1 MSAPQQS
8 VLFDAP
14 GPKARHRILIVNIL
28 GILALVGLLV
38 YLVIGLKGAG
48 ELAPAKW
55 NIFLKGSSWDSYILP
70 GLLKTLQAAA
80 ISIVTSLLFGF
91 IFGMGRLSHTKVV
104 NWISTVIVEFFR
116 AVPVLLMMLFLWI
129 MLARAGW
136 VEPASSPFVAVVI
149 GLTLY
154 NGSVVAEL
162 IRSGVHGLP
171 KGQREAGIAIGLTRG
186 QSLRLIEIPQALTAM
201 LPALISQFIVILKDS
216 ALGYI
221 INFNELLFNS
231 KLVGTGN
238 SNMLQ
243 ALVICAL
250 IFILLN
256 FALSKLAEIVSR
268 RLSSRVPRDK
278 KAAPA
283 PSATMPPDVGIPAA
297 GNN

>member
-1 MSAPQQS
+1 MSAPKQS

-14 GPKARHRILIVNIL
+14 GPKAKRRILLVNVL
-28 GILALVGLLV
+28 GVLALLGLLV
-38 YLVIGLKGAG
+38 YLVLGLNSAG
-48 ELAPAKW
+48 QLAPEKW
-55 NIFLKGSSWDSYILP
+55 NVFLKGSVWSNFILP

-91 IFGMGRLSHTKVV
+91 IFGMGRLSHNKVID
-104 NWISTVIVEFFR
+104 WISTIIVEFFR

-129 MLARAGW
+129 MLARSGW
-136 VEPASSPFVAVVI
+136 VEAQNSPFYAVVI

-154 NGSVVAEL
+154 NGSVIAEL

-171 KGQREAGIAIGLTRG
+171 RGQREAGIAIGLTRG

-221 INFNELLFNS
+221 INFNELLFNG

-238 SNMLQ
+238 SNMFQ
-243 ALVICAL
+243 ALVVVAA
-250 IFILLN
+250 IFIILN
-256 FALSKLAEIVSR
+256 FALSKLASVVSS
-268 RLSSRVPRDK
+268 RLSSR
-278 KAAPA
+278 
-283 PSATMPPDVGIPAA
+283 GQL
-297 GNN
+297 

>member
-1 MSAPQQS
+1 MSAPKQS

-14 GPKARHRILIVNIL
+14 GPKAKRRILLANIL
-28 GILALVGLLV
+28 GVLALLGLLV
-38 YLVIGLKGAG
+38 YLVLGLNSAG
-48 ELAPAKW
+48 QLAPEKW
-55 NIFLKGSSWDSYILP
+55 NVFLKGGVWSNFILP

-91 IFGMGRLSHTKVV
+91 IFGMGRLSHNKVIDWV
-104 NWISTVIVEFFR
+104 STIIVEFFR

-129 MLARAGW
+129 MLARSGW
-136 VEPASSPFVAVVI
+136 VQPQDSPFYAVVI

-154 NGSVVAEL
+154 NGSVIAEL

-171 KGQREAGIAIGLTRG
+171 RGQREAGIAIGLTRG

-221 INFNELLFNS
+221 INFNELLFNG

-238 SNMLQ
+238 SNMFQ
-243 ALVICAL
+243 SLVIVAA
-250 IFILLN
+250 IFIILN
-256 FALSKLAEIVSR
+256 FALSKLASVVSS
-268 RLSSRVPRDK
+268 RLSSR
-278 KAAPA
+278 
-283 PSATMPPDVGIPAA
+283 GQI
-297 GNN
+297 

>member
-1 MSAPQQS
+1 MSSTSQS

-14 GPKARHRILIVNIL
+14 GPKAKRRILIFNIL
-28 GILALVGLLV
+28 GILLAVALIV
-38 YLVIGLKGAG
+38 YLL
-48 ELAPAKW
+48 LALNAKDQLNPVRW
-55 NIFLKGSSWDSYILP
+55 LVFTEGSVWSNYLMP
-70 GLLKTLQAAA
+70 GLINTLKAAA

-91 IFGMGRLSHTKVV
+91 IFGMGRLAQNKLI
-104 NWISTVIVEFFR
+104 NAISSVIVEFFR

-129 MLARAGW
+129 MLARSGL
-136 VEPASSPFVAVVI
+136 VPPADSPFIAVVI

-186 QSLRLIEIPQALTAM
+186 QSLRLIEVPQALTAM

-221 INFNELLFNS
+221 INFNELLFNG

-238 SNMLQ
+238 SNTLQ
-243 ALVICAL
+243 ALVVVAL
-250 IFILLN
+250 VFIILN
-256 FALSKLAEIVSR
+256 FGLSKLAEVVSS
-268 RLSSRVPRDK
+268 RLSSRVGI
-278 KAAPA
+278 AAPA
-283 PSATMPPDVGIPAA
+283 KEEVEAEV
-297 GNN
+297 

>member
-1 MSAPQQS
+1 MSAPKQS

-14 GPKARHRILIVNIL
+14 GPKAKRRILLLNIL
-28 GILALVGLLV
+28 GVLALLGLLA
-38 YLVIGLKGAG
+38 YLAIGLNSAG
-48 ELAPAKW
+48 QLAPEKW
-55 NIFLKGSSWDSYILP
+55 NVFLKGGVWSNFILP

-91 IFGMGRLSHTKVV
+91 IFGMGRLSHNKVIDWV
-104 NWISTVIVEFFR
+104 STIIVEFFR

-129 MLARAGW
+129 MLARSGW
-136 VEPASSPFVAVVI
+136 VQPQDSPFYAVVI

-154 NGSVVAEL
+154 NGSVIAEL

-171 KGQREAGIAIGLTRG
+171 RGQREAGIAIGLTRG

-221 INFNELLFNS
+221 INFNELLFNG

-238 SNMLQ
+238 SNMFQ
-243 ALVICAL
+243 SLVIVAA
-250 IFILLN
+250 IFIILN
-256 FALSKLAEIVSR
+256 FALSKLASVVSS
-268 RLSSRVPRDK
+268 RLSSR
-278 KAAPA
+278 
-283 PSATMPPDVGIPAA
+283 GQI
-297 GNN
+297 

>member
-1 MSAPQQS
+1 MSAPKQS

-14 GPKARHRILIVNIL
+14 GPKAKRRILLVNVL
-28 GILALVGLLV
+28 GVLALLGLLV
-38 YLVIGLKGAG
+38 YLVLGLNSAG
-48 ELAPAKW
+48 QLAPEKW
-55 NIFLKGSSWDSYILP
+55 NVFLKGSSWESYILP

-80 ISIVTSLLFGF
+80 ISIVTSLIFGF

-129 MLARAGW
+129 MLARSGW
-136 VEPASSPFVAVVI
+136 VEAQNSPFYAVVI

-154 NGSVVAEL
+154 NGSVIAEL

-171 KGQREAGIAIGLTRG
+171 RGQREAGIAIGLTRS

-221 INFNELLFNS
+221 INFNELLFNG

-238 SNMLQ
+238 SNMFQ
-243 ALVICAL
+243 ALVVVAA
-250 IFILLN
+250 IFIILN
-256 FALSKLAEIVSR
+256 FALSKLASVVSS
-268 RLSSRVPRDK
+268 RLSSR
-278 KAAPA
+278 
-283 PSATMPPDVGIPAA
+283 GQL
-297 GNN
+297 

>member
-1 MSAPQQS
+1 MSAAKQS

-14 GPKARHRILIVNIL
+14 GPKAKRRILLINIL
-28 GILALVGLLV
+28 GVLALLGLLV
-38 YLVIGLKGAG
+38 YLVLGLNSAG
-48 ELAPAKW
+48 QLAPEKW
-55 NIFLKGSSWDSYILP
+55 NVFLKDGVWSNFILP

-91 IFGMGRLSHTKVV
+91 IFGMGRLSHNKVIDWV
-104 NWISTVIVEFFR
+104 STIIVEFFR

-129 MLARAGW
+129 MLARSGW
-136 VEPASSPFVAVVI
+136 VQPQDSPFYAVVI

-154 NGSVVAEL
+154 NGSVIAEL

-171 KGQREAGIAIGLTRG
+171 RGQREAGIAIGLTRG

-221 INFNELLFNS
+221 INFNELLFNG

-238 SNMLQ
+238 SNMFQ
-243 ALVICAL
+243 SLVIVAA
-250 IFILLN
+250 IFIILN
-256 FALSKLAEIVSR
+256 FALSKLASVVSS
-268 RLSSRVPRDK
+268 RLSSR
-278 KAAPA
+278 
-283 PSATMPPDVGIPAA
+283 GQI
-297 GNN
+297 

>member
-1 MSAPQQS
+1 MSAAKQS

-14 GPKARHRILIVNIL
+14 GPKAKRRILLINIL
-28 GILALVGLLV
+28 GVLALLGLLV
-38 YLVIGLKGAG
+38 YLVLGLKSAG
-48 ELAPAKW
+48 QLAPEKW
-55 NIFLKGSSWDSYILP
+55 NVFLKGGVWSNFILP

-91 IFGMGRLSHTKVV
+91 IFGMGRLSHNKVID
-104 NWISTVIVEFFR
+104 WISTIVVEFFR

-129 MLARAGW
+129 MLARSGW
-136 VEPASSPFVAVVI
+136 VEPQDSPFYAVVI

-154 NGSVVAEL
+154 NGSVIAEL

-171 KGQREAGIAIGLTRG
+171 RGQREAGIAIGLTRS

-221 INFNELLFNS
+221 INFNELLFNG

-238 SNMLQ
+238 SNMFQ
-243 ALVICAL
+243 SLVIVAA
-250 IFILLN
+250 IFIILN
-256 FALSKLAEIVSR
+256 FALSKLASVVSS
-268 RLSSRVPRDK
+268 RLSSR
-278 KAAPA
+278 
-283 PSATMPPDVGIPAA
+283 GQL
-297 GNN
+297 

>member
-1 MSAPQQS
+1 MSSTSQS

-14 GPKARHRILIVNIL
+14 GPKAKRRILIFNIL
-28 GILALVGLLV
+28 GILLAVALIV
-38 YLVIGLKGAG
+38 YLL
-48 ELAPAKW
+48 LALNAKDQLNPVRW
-55 NIFLKGSSWDSYILP
+55 LVFTEGSVWSNYLLP
-70 GLLKTLQAAA
+70 GLINTLKAAA

-91 IFGMGRLSHTKVV
+91 IFGMGRLAQNKLI
-104 NWISTVIVEFFR
+104 NAISSVIVEFFR

-129 MLARAGW
+129 MLARSGL
-136 VEPASSPFVAVVI
+136 VPPADSPFIAVVI

-186 QSLRLIEIPQALTAM
+186 QSLRLIEVPQALTAM

-221 INFNELLFNS
+221 INFNELLFNG

-238 SNMLQ
+238 SNTLQ
-243 ALVICAL
+243 ALVVVAL
-250 IFILLN
+250 VFIILN
-256 FALSKLAEIVSR
+256 FGLSKLAEVVSS
-268 RLSSRVPRDK
+268 RLSSRVGI
-278 KAAPA
+278 AAPA
-283 PSATMPPDVGIPAA
+283 KEEVEAEV
-297 GNN
+297 

>member
-1 MSAPQQS
+1 MSAAKQS

-14 GPKARHRILIVNIL
+14 GPKAKRRILLINIL
-28 GILALVGLLV
+28 GVLALLGLLV
-38 YLVIGLKGAG
+38 YLVLGLNSAG
-48 ELAPAKW
+48 QLAPEKW
-55 NIFLKGSSWDSYILP
+55 NVFLKGGVWSNFILP

-91 IFGMGRLSHTKVV
+91 IFGMGRLSHNKVID
-104 NWISTVIVEFFR
+104 WISTIVVEFFR

-129 MLARAGW
+129 MLARSGW
-136 VEPASSPFVAVVI
+136 VEPQDSPFYAVVI

-154 NGSVVAEL
+154 NGSVIAEL

-171 KGQREAGIAIGLTRG
+171 RGQREAGIAIGLTRS

-221 INFNELLFNS
+221 INFNELLFNG

-238 SNMLQ
+238 SNMFQ
-243 ALVICAL
+243 SLVIVAA
-250 IFILLN
+250 IFIILN
-256 FALSKLAEIVSR
+256 FALSKLASVVSS
-268 RLSSRVPRDK
+268 RLSSR
-278 KAAPA
+278 
-283 PSATMPPDVGIPAA
+283 GQL
-297 GNN
+297 

>member
-1 MSAPQQS
+1 MSAPKQS

-14 GPKARHRILIVNIL
+14 GPKAKRRILLANIL
-28 GILALVGLLV
+28 GVLALLGLLV
-38 YLVIGLKGAG
+38 YLAIGLNSAG
-48 ELAPAKW
+48 QLAPEKW
-55 NIFLKGSSWDSYILP
+55 NVFLKGGVWSNFILP

-91 IFGMGRLSHTKVV
+91 IFGMGRLSHNKVIDWV
-104 NWISTVIVEFFR
+104 STIIVEFFR

-129 MLARAGW
+129 MLARSGW
-136 VEPASSPFVAVVI
+136 VQPQDSPFYAVVI

-154 NGSVVAEL
+154 NGSVIAEL

-171 KGQREAGIAIGLTRG
+171 RGQREAGIAIGLTRG

-221 INFNELLFNS
+221 INFNELLFNG

-238 SNMLQ
+238 SNMFQ
-243 ALVICAL
+243 SLVIVAA
-250 IFILLN
+250 IFIILN
-256 FALSKLAEIVSR
+256 FALSKLASVVSS
-268 RLSSRVPRDK
+268 RLSSR
-278 KAAPA
+278 
-283 PSATMPPDVGIPAA
+283 GQI
-297 GNN
+297 